1 MPVCGVAVSAAT
13 YAIDKLYD
21 YSIPEPLIPAV
32 KVGCR
37 VLVPFGR
44 GNKKVEGMVLVL
56 RPEAYSAQRLK
67 PVTEVLD
74 EEPVL
79 DATQIKLGIW
89 LREHLYCTF
98 FDCLRLMLPSGLWF
112 QRKETYTLVQQPVL
126 PLAQP
131 LQEIMDL
138 FSEDVPE
145 RTVEEIRR
153 FTNGRCTG
161 VMLSQLEAEGY
172 LTYHSN
178 IKQKT
183 LDKTERILSLAIDP
197 AEAMQKASRART
209 PAQMD
214 VVSLLSDGCSMS
226 QKEVLYMTGI
236 SESALRG
243 MVRKGILEQNSI
255 ETLRVPD
262 YSMIEQIPAPVLSNE
277 QEQAYQGIRQLL
289 DSGKPEAAL
298 LFGVTGSGKTQIYI
312 KLIDDVLAQ
321 GRSAIMLVPE
331 IGLTPQFIRLFVG
344 RFGDT
349 VSVLHSALSAG
360 ERYDSW
366 KKIRSGRARV
376 VIGTRSAVFAPVRD
390 LGLIV
395 LDEEQDSAYKSEQS
409 PRYHARDVAKRR
421 VQQEHAVLVL
431 GSATPSIESYYGAQ
445 QGRYPMFTLRERY
458 QGAALPQVTIADIRG
473 ESRAGWTYTI
483 GQTLYE
489 ALQENLERGEQSILF
504 LNRRG
509 NSRVIGCSMCG
520 WVPECPSCS
529 TTLTYHSVSGR
540 AMCHFCGASIEIS
553 GLCPVCY
560 SPHLF
565 TECPGTQKV
574 EEELHTILP
583 KARVLRMD
591 ADTTSKKGSHHH
603 LLEIFAKGRADILL
617 GTQMVAKGLDFDHVT
632 LVGVLDADQSLFA
645 QDYRAKERTF
655 SLITQVVGRAGR
667 RGKQGRA
674 IIQTYNPDH
683 PVLLCAARQDYEQF
697 YADEIESRQAL
708 LMPPV
713 EQMLMLTGTGENESD
728 VLAALLR
735 LKQRILSLM
744 EGQFSDFHYP
754 VLGPSPASV
763 VRVMGRYR
771 YHLILR
777 CPDNKKRRQ
786 LISGVLIEFSKDNKN
801 RGVSLFADLNPDTL

>member
-126 PLAQP
+126 PLSQP

-172 LTYHSN
+172 LVYHSN

-183 LDKTERILSLAIDP
+183 LDKAERILSLAIDP

-243 MVRKGILEQNSI
+243 MVRKGILEQSSI

-298 LFGVTGSGKTQIYI
+298 LFGVTGSGKTQIYL

-421 VQQEHAVLVL
+421 VQQENAVLVL

-458 QGAALPQVTIADIRG
+458 QGSALPQVTIADIRG

-603 LLEIFAKGRADILL
+603 LLEVFAKGRADILL

-777 CPDNKKRRQ
+777 CPDNKRRRQ

>member
-37 VLVPFGR
+37 VLVPFGL
-44 GNKKVEGMVLVL
+44 GNKKVEGMVLIL

-126 PLAQP
+126 PLSQP

-172 LTYHSN
+172 LVYHSN

-243 MVRKGILEQNSI
+243 MVRKGILEQSSI

-277 QEQAYQGIRQLL
+277 QAEAYQGIRQLL

-298 LFGVTGSGKTQIYI
+298 LFGVTGSGKTQIYL

-421 VQQEHAVLVL
+421 VQQENAVLVL

-445 QGRYPMFTLRERY
+445 QGRYPIFTLRERY

-483 GQTLYE
+483 GQTLYK

-713 EQMLMLTGTGENESD
+713 EQILMLTGTGENESD

-777 CPDNKKRRQ
+777 CPDNKRRRQ

>member
-112 QRKETYTLVQQPVL
+112 QRKETYTLVQQPIL
-126 PLAQP
+126 PLSQP

-172 LTYHSN
+172 LVYHSN

-243 MVRKGILEQNSI
+243 MVRKGILEQSSI

-277 QEQAYQGIRQLL
+277 QEQAYQGIRRLL

-298 LFGVTGSGKTQIYI
+298 LFGVTGSGKTQIYL

-421 VQQEHAVLVL
+421 VQQENAVLVL

-574 EEELHTILP
+574 EEELHAILP

-697 YADEIESRQAL
+697 YADEIEIRQAL

-777 CPDNKKRRQ
+777 CPDNKRRRQ